1 MSSPIIP
8 ILLSGGSG
16 SRLWPLSRKAFPK
29 QYLSLGE
36 DSLTLIQKTQK
47 RIEKIE
53 HIKPPIII
61 CNEEH
66 RFIVAE
72 QMREIEVNPY
82 SIILEPF
89 GRNTAPAVTL
99 GALKALEEN
108 ENPTLLVLS
117 SDHEIKNNDYF
128 LKAVKSGLNYINDDL
143 LVTFGVIPTSV
154 ETGFG
159 YIEAEEI
166 LNVRGI
172 KGSAISRFIE
182 KPSFEKAK
190 RFLKDKRYS
199 WNSGIFLF
207 KAKTIIKYVKEY
219 SPNVYKYC
227 LEALKD
233 DLLDLDFQRINEVAF
248 NYCPNISLDYAVME
262 KTSRGVVVP
271 LISEWKDLGSWNS
284 VWESS
289 NKDKNGN
296 FTKGKVIAKDTKNS
310 YLLSEGRL
318 LVTLGLSNLIAVETS
333 DAILIANKDYS
344 QHVKEIV
351 SLLKEKDF
359 KEGIE
364 HKKTHRP
371 WGEFITI
378 IEGENWKVK
387 KIFVKPKE
395 SLSLQMHSK
404 RTEHWVII
412 KGKGKVIIDNKI
424 SIVNENE
431 SIYIPRGSKHRL
443 INEEEKSLI
452 VIEIQ
457 SGSYL
462 GEDDIVRF
470 EDNYG
475 RIKGN

>member
-16 SRLWPLSRKAFPK
+16 TRLWPLSRKSFPK
-29 QYLSLGE
+29 QYLSLSE
-36 DSLTLIQKTQK
+36 SPLTLIQKTQK
-47 RIEKIE
+47 RIELIE
-53 HIKPPIII
+53 HINPPIII

-72 QMREIEVNPY
+72 QMREIKVKPY

-89 GRNTAPAVTL
+89 GRNTAPAITL

-108 ENPTLLVLS
+108 DNPTLLVLS

-128 LKAVKSGLNYINDDL
+128 LKAIKSGLSYMKEDV

-159 YIEAEEI
+159 YIEAEDI
-166 LNVRGI
+166 LDIKEN
-172 KGSAISRFIE
+172 KGSVISRFIE

-190 RFLKDKRYS
+190 KFINDKKYS

-207 KAKTIIKYVKEY
+207 KAKTIIKYIKEY
-219 SPNVYKYC
+219 APNVYKYC
-227 LEALKD
+227 KEALKGN
-233 DLLDLDFQRINEVAF
+233 LFDLDFQRINELVF
-248 NYCPNISLDYAVME
+248 KNCPNISIDYAIME
-262 KTSRGVVVP
+262 KTSKGVVVP

-289 NKDKNGN
+289 KKDNDGN
-296 FTKGKVIAKDTKNS
+296 FTKGKVIVKDTKNS
-310 YLLSEGRL
+310 YLLSESRL
-318 LVTLGLSNLIAVETS
+318 LVTLGLNNLIAIETS
-333 DAILIANKDYS
+333 DAVLLANKDNS
-344 QHVKEIV
+344 QKVKDIV
-351 SLLKEKDF
+351 SILKDKNLN
-359 KEGIE
+359 EGIE
-364 HKKTHRP
+364 HQKTHRP
-371 WGEFITI
+371 WGNFVTLIK
-378 IEGENWKVK
+378 GENWKVK
-387 KIFVKPKE
+387 KIFVKPNE
-395 SLSLQMHSK
+395 SLSLQKHLK

-412 KGKGKVIIDNKI
+412 KGKGKVIIDNKT
-424 SIVNENE
+424 SIVNVNE
-431 SIYIPRGSKHRL
+431 SVYIPKGSKHRL
-443 INEEEKSLI
+443 INEEEESLI
-452 VIEIQ
+452 LIEIQ

-475 RIKGN
+475 RIK